1 MTNNKTNLFI
11 VDDNKLMVADLRHYL
26 QNRFGESIAIS
37 TFETGELCLKQVTTE
52 TDIVILDY
60 YLEGKNGL
68 EILKSIKEIN
78 PKTEVII
85 LSANE
90 EMAIAIESFRRGATD
105 YVVKG
110 RGSWK
115 KITGVV
121 THILT
126 EPLRILV
133 REFGVTKF
141 MAAFILTFLTMGV
154 IVFFVVQNMS

>member
-11 VDDNKLMVADLRHYL
+11 VDDNKLMVTDLRHYL
-26 QNRFGESIAIS
+26 QNRFGESLEIS
-37 TFETGELCLKQVTTE
+37 TFETGELCLQKITQT

-60 YLEGKNGL
+60 DLDGKNGL
-68 EILKSIKEIN
+68 EILKSIKRIN
-78 PKTEVII
+78 PKTEVIM

-90 EMAIAIESFRRGATD
+90 NMAIAIESFRRGATD

-110 RGSWK
+110 RGSWR
-115 KITGVV
+115 KITGVI

-126 EPLRILV
+126 GPLRILV

-141 MAAFILTFLTMGV
+141 MAAFILTFLTMGI
-154 IVFFVVQNMS
+154 IVFFVVQNMT

>member
-11 VDDNKLMVADLRHYL
+11 VDDNKLMVADLSHYL
-26 QNRFGESIAIS
+26 QNRFGESLAIS

-52 TDIVILDY
+52 TDLVILDY

-68 EILKSIKEIN
+68 EILKSIKKIS
-78 PKTEVII
+78 PRTEVVV

-90 EMAIAIESFRRGATD
+90 DMAIAIESFRRGATD

-110 RGSWK
+110 KGSWR

-121 THILT
+121 SHILT
-126 EPLRILV
+126 APVRLLV
-133 REFGVTKF
+133 REFGVSKF
-141 MAAFILTFLTMGV
+141 MAAFITVFLTMGI
-154 IVFFVVQNMS
+154 IVYFVVQSMN